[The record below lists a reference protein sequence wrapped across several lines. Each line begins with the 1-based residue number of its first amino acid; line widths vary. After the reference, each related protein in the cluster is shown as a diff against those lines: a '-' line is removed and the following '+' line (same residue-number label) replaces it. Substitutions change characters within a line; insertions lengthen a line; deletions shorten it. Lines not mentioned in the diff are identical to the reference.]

1 MRTSIRY
8 TLLAAGA
15 ALVLATP
22 STGALA
28 GGSSTGWKRFTST
41 RYGYSVAHP
50 PGWTTVKATSSALIG
65 SFPLE
70 VGPEVDKLL
79 SCGDTCP
86 KGIDVV
92 IYARKLPAGKTL
104 SAFAAD
110 EASALQATS
119 RSPLKSRA
127 RGTLAGEQA
136 IVLTCSR
143 CLDNYLIEYA
153 VVHHGHGFDVYLL
166 APAGHEARDR
176 DTFLRILNTFRF
188 TH

>member
-15 ALVLATP
+15 ALVLAAL
-22 STGALA
+22 SNGALA

-92 IYARKLPAGKTL
+92 VYARKLPAGKTL

-143 CLDNYLIEYA
+143 CLDNYLVEYA

-166 APAGHEARDR
+166 APVGHEARDR
-176 DTFLRILNTFRF
+176 ATFLRILNTFHF